1 MGGWAYV
8 GAHLSTGSG
17 PTGSLQYLEDD
28 NYFTGSNRLV
38 FLTSSGD
45 PTGSATVTDHHTL
58 KLTGTLDVSGSIF
71 AHGMYVTTLS
81 HKHVT
86 VFSSSGAS
94 KFGDTADDLHQFTGT
109 ISIGAGPVVGTTP
122 SISGAAKIGAGYFSS
137 SGDYGAGLGSTI
149 GGETLFSA
157 PASAIK
163 ASGSITASVAIS
175 ASGPI
180 LGQSITLAHGSI
192 NNTGI
197 ISGAASIV
205 AGSTL
210 SGAGAIS
217 GQNLVV
223 GHGSIS
229 ATGIVSGAA
238 SIVAGSTLS
247 GAGAISGQNLA
258 VSTTVVAGTAISG
271 ANRAAA
277 AYFSSSG
284 DYGAGL
290 GSTFGGET
298 LFSAPASAIKAS
310 GSITAS
316 VAISA
321 SGPILGQSITLAHG
335 SITNT
340 GIVSGAASI
349 VAGST
354 LSGAGTISG
363 QNLVVGHGSI
373 SATGI
378 VSGAANVIAGND
390 VSASIGVL
398 GRNLAVNTTVV
409 AGTAISG
416 ANRVAGAYFSS
427 SGDYGAGLG
436 STFGGE
442 TLFSAPFSAIKASG
456 SITGSNIVSL
466 VNVSGAGSL
475 VGQSLTIN
483 NNEIINEYGQ
493 ILGATFQYN
502 VKPTGTI
509 NAAQVGF
516 LKPEHGDMYI
526 NCSGGGVITLEL
538 PRLGTGA
545 EDIRSGSCFF
555 IKRAA
560 VGKFTPYHMNHNVK
574 IITPYYPGD
583 NIDGAGE
590 IYLTTPGASVQLIT
604 SGTSWMV
611 F

>member
-1 MGGWAYV
+1 
-8 GAHLSTGSG
+8 
-17 PTGSLQYLEDD
+17 
-28 NYFTGSNRLV
+28 
-38 FLTSSGD
+38 
-45 PTGSATVTDHHTL
+45 
-58 KLTGTLDVSGSIF
+58 
-71 AHGMYVTTLS
+71 
-81 HKHVT
+81 
-86 VFSSSGAS
+86 
-94 KFGDTADDLHQFTGT
+94 
-109 ISIGAGPVVGTTP
+109 
-122 SISGAAKIGAGYFSS
+122 
-137 SGDYGAGLGSTI
+137 
-149 GGETLFSA
+149 
-157 PASAIK
+157 
-163 ASGSITASVAIS
+163 
-175 ASGPI
+175 

-197 ISGAASIV
+197 I
-205 AGSTL
+205 
-210 SGAGAIS
+210 
-217 GQNLVV
+217 
-223 GHGSIS
+223 
-229 ATGIVSGAA
+229 SGAA